1 MTRSSGQMKSF
12 GPPAVFR
19 APHPPQLDRD
29 LIVGVA
35 TEPHL
40 KWKTYCAAIIELA
53 RRCEATLV
61 LTLGAL
67 LAEVPHTR
75 PVRLSGG
82 AADPELA
89 RILGIKPTRYE
100 GPTGIVGALNIAC
113 REHGL
118 ATASLWANVPH
129 YISGIENPK
138 AALALVRRVLLPLTA
153 AAGDRLV
160 VTWHP
165 ARPRIGDVA
174 WLHLRGASETAV
186 VEGSVG
192 HRPLAFFPYAGGYAA
207 LVGLD
212 IDVKPGV
219 QPWRLAVLEPGLD
232 PRPLTGKVTVVP
244 RQFPVQRL
252 TVPPGMADPDPETG
266 RRAVAEGQHLQ
277 MLYRTVS
284 PERLW
289 RGPFTRPVAG
299 TEPPSGFGA
308 RRIINGKPRAAHSGA
323 DYSAPRGT
331 PVVAANAGRVALVG
345 DYFFPGRLVALDHG
359 LGLYTLYFHLD
370 SVAVAEGD
378 RVDRG
383 QTLGTV
389 GATGRATGP
398 HLHFGAQLGGARID
412 PAALLALRLAD

>member
-1 MTRSSGQMKSF
+1 RVPRARAGDGEPLGQR
-12 GPPAVFR
+12 PALHLGHREPESRPRPRASR
-19 APHPPQLDRD
+19 APAPQRHRRPERPR
-29 LIVGVA
+29 GRRA
-35 TEPHL
+35 TVRPEPHRDRRAERQDRQL
-40 KWKTYCAAIIELA
+40 HPQARVA
-53 RRCEATLV
+53 RRRGGGHARRGERPAAGVRARGGDRAVPAAAAASRVTGRRAARV
-61 LTLGAL
+61 AAL
-67 LAEVPHTR
+67 LA
-75 PVRLSGG
+75 
-82 AADPELA
+82 LA
-89 RILGIKPTRYE
+89 
-100 GPTGIVGALNIAC
+100 
-113 REHGL
+113 
-118 ATASLWANVPH
+118 
-129 YISGIENPK
+129 
-138 AALALVRRVLLPLTA
+138 LLPLTA

-219 QPWRLAVLEPGLD
+219 Q
-232 PRPLTGKVTVVP
+232 
-244 RQFPVQRL
+244 
-252 TVPPGMADPDPETG
+252 
-266 RRAVAEGQHLQ
+266 
-277 MLYRTVS
+277 
-284 PERLW
+284 
-289 RGPFTRPVAG
+289 
-299 TEPPSGFGA
+299 
-308 RRIINGKPRAAHSGA
+308 RIINGKPRAAHSGA

-398 HLHFGAQLGGARID
+398 HLHFGAQLG
-412 PAALLALRLAD
+412 